1 MTYWSCAVSG
11 VLTERG
17 KKKFVWIREDSY
29 RSHLISQQKWEMKP
43 YGKETTDGCDWIR
56 RVKFHERPPQKKQLV
71 SIYTCGWCVASH
83 PVFRKSSCRF
93 QSDEGGVKV
102 WRQTHFFQKIDL
114 LFQLK
119 ELFIPVTNHHFK
131 EITSENV
138 CDTKPLAFAINT
150 LHLQS
155 HVMV

>member
-1 MTYWSCAVSG
+1 MVD
-11 VLTERG
+11 VLHHTLSLERAPAG
-17 KKKFVWIREDSY
+17 FKVTK
-29 RSHLISQQKWEMKP
+29 
-43 YGKETTDGCDWIR
+43 
-56 RVKFHERPPQKKQLV
+56 
-71 SIYTCGWCVASH
+71 
-83 PVFRKSSCRF
+83 
-93 QSDEGGVKV
+93 GGLKV

-131 EITSENV
+131 QITSENV
-138 CDTKPLAFAINT
+138 CETKTLAFAINM